1 MSILFKKCG
10 LSDLDKLVAISKKTF
25 IEAFEKDNNPDDF
38 KTYLD
43 LAFTTSTIKKQL
55 ENPDSTFY
63 FVLKDAFL
71 IGYLKLNTN
80 NAQSELQDN
89 NSIEIERIYVLKE
102 HQGKQFGRQMLRFVF
117 DIGVKKKKTYIWL
130 GVWQK
135 NLDAIR
141 FYEKHGFQKFDTH
154 PYYIGSDK
162 QTDWLMRFDLS
173 NFQAD

>member
-1 MSILFKKCG
+1 MSLNFRKCG
-10 LSDLDKLVAISKKTF
+10 LSDIDTLVSIAKKTF

-38 KTYLD
+38 KTYID
-43 LAFTTSTIKKQL
+43 RAFTTSTIKKQL

-63 FVLKDAFL
+63 FVSEDAIL
-71 IGYLKLNTN
+71 VGYLKLNTN
-80 NAQSELQDN
+80 QAQSELQDN
-89 NSIEIERIYVLKE
+89 DSIEIERIYVLKE
-102 HQGKQFGRQMLRFVF
+102 YQGKQIGKQMLRYAFN
-117 DIGVKKKKTYIWL
+117 IGIQKKKTYVWL

-141 FYEKHGFQKFDTH
+141 FYEKYGFQKFDTH
-154 PYYIGSDK
+154 PYFIGNDK